1 MSDAARQR
9 EVESSLS
16 LSLSPSQ
23 GGDLM
28 LSLGRVVTLEQI
40 GGPVSEI
47 EEQKHEGE
55 SDTRD
60 EVNPGGAFRS
70 AGEPT
75 FR

>member
-1 MSDAARQR
+1 
-9 EVESSLS
+9 
-16 LSLSPSQ
+16 
-23 GGDLM
+23 M